1 MRHDEMIGKVQA
13 LAQLP
18 DRGSAERAA
27 HAVVTTLSERLPS
40 GLARHVAAQLPPDM
54 ADAMRRAAD
63 AGAMPDAQGSGAQQ
77 SREQESRAQESR
89 ARGSGARAA
98 EGSGTAG
105 ERFGLTA
112 FAGRIAVRAGTD
124 EDTALRDAAAVME
137 VLDAA
142 LAPELT
148 ERMAG
153 ALPADI
159 RELLPLERASEADH

>member
-27 HAVVTTLSERLPS
+27 HAVVCTLSERLPS

-54 ADAMRRAAD
+54 AAAMREAAD
-63 AGAMPDAQGSGAQQ
+63 ACAGADA
-77 SREQESRAQESR
+77 
-89 ARGSGARAA
+89 
-98 EGSGTAG
+98 GTAG

-112 FAGRIAVRAGTD
+112 FAGRIAGRAGTD
-124 EDTALRDAAAVME
+124 EDTALREAAAVLE

-142 LAPELT
+142 VAPELT
-148 ERMAG
+148 ERMAA

-159 RELLPLERASEADH
+159 RALLPVGRASEETEGTEGTGNAG

>member
-1 MRHDEMIGKVQA
+1 MQHDEMIGKVQA

-27 HAVVTTLSERLPS
+27 HAVVSTLSERLPS

-54 ADAMRRAAD
+54 AAAMREAAD
-63 AGAMPDAQGSGAQQ
+63 TSTAADSGA
-77 SREQESRAQESR
+77 
-89 ARGSGARAA
+89 
-98 EGSGTAG
+98 AG
-105 ERFGLTA
+105 ERFGLA
-112 FAGRIAVRAGTD
+112 VFAGRIADRACTD
-124 EDTALRDAAAVME
+124 EDTALREAAAVLE

-159 RELLPLERASEADH
+159 RDLLPVGRATESEGPAGQEG

>member
-18 DRGSAERAA
+18 DRGTAERVAA
-27 HAVVTTLSERLPS
+27 AVVTTLSERLPT
-40 GLARHVAAQLPPDM
+40 GLARHVAAQLPHDM
-54 ADAMRRAAD
+54 AVAMREAAD
-63 AGAMPDAQGSGAQQ
+63 AVAGPDSGA
-77 SREQESRAQESR
+77 S
-89 ARGSGARAA
+89 
-98 EGSGTAG
+98 G

-124 EDTALRDAAAVME
+124 EDTALREAAAVLE

-153 ALPADI
+153 ALPGDI
-159 RELLPLERASEADH
+159 RELLPTGRAG

>member
-13 LAQLP
+13 LARLP
-18 DRGSAERAA
+18 DRGTAERAA

-54 ADAMRRAAD
+54 ADAMRQAAD
-63 AGAMPDAQGSGAQQ
+63 AAAVSGAPDTGAHGSGA
-77 SREQESRAQESR
+77 S
-89 ARGSGARAA
+89 
-98 EGSGTAG
+98 G

-112 FAGRIAVRAGTD
+112 FAGRIADRAGTD
-124 EDTALRDAAAVME
+124 EDTAIREAAAVLE

-159 RELLPLERASEADH
+159 RELLPVERASEG

>member
-18 DRGSAERAA
+18 DRGTAERAA
-27 HAVVTTLSERLPS
+27 HAVVSTLSERLPS

-54 ADAMRRAAD
+54 AAAMREALD
-63 AGAMPDAQGSGAQQ
+63 ASAVHD
-77 SREQESRAQESR
+77 
-89 ARGSGARAA
+89 
-98 EGSGTAG
+98 SGTAS

-112 FAGRIAVRAGTD
+112 FAGRIAARAGTD
-124 EDTALRDAAAVME
+124 EDTALRDAAAVLE

-159 RELLPLERASEADH
+159 RELLPVGRATQDT

>member
-18 DRGSAERAA
+18 DRGTAERAA
-27 HAVVTTLSERLPS
+27 HAVVSTLSERLPA

-54 ADAMRRAAD
+54 AAAMRETAD
-63 AGAMPDAQGSGAQQ
+63 MS
-77 SREQESRAQESR
+77 
-89 ARGSGARAA
+89 A
-98 EGSGTAG
+98 ERDSGTAC

-124 EDTALRDAAAVME
+124 EDAALRDAAAVME

-159 RELLPLERASEADH
+159 RELLPVGRAAQYTEETG

>member
-54 ADAMRRAAD
+54 ADAMRLAAD
-63 AGAMPDAQGSGAQQ
+63 ATAAT
-77 SREQESRAQESR
+77 
-89 ARGSGARAA
+89 AA
-98 EGSGTAG
+98 EGTAG

-112 FAGRIAVRAGTD
+112 FAGRVADRAGTD
-124 EDTALRDAAAVME
+124 EETALREAAAVLE

-159 RELLPLERASEADH
+159 RELLPVERASGGE

>member
-1 MRHDEMIGKVQA
+1 MHHDEMIGKVQA
-13 LAQLP
+13 LAHLP

-27 HAVVTTLSERLPS
+27 HAVVTTLSERLPA

-54 ADAMRRAAD
+54 AAAMREAAD
-63 AGAMPDAQGSGAQQ
+63 ASGAD
-77 SREQESRAQESR
+77 
-89 ARGSGARAA
+89 
-98 EGSGTAG
+98 SGTAG

-112 FAGRIAVRAGTD
+112 FAGRIADRACTD
-124 EDTALRDAAAVME
+124 EEGALREAVAVLE

-159 RELLPLERASEADH
+159 RELLPVGRATENPEEAG

>member
-63 AGAMPDAQGSGAQQ
+63 AGAMPDAQGSGARE
-77 SREQESRAQESR
+77 SREQESR

>member
-1 MRHDEMIGKVQA
+1 MHHEELIGKVQV
-13 LAQLP
+13 LAHLP
-18 DRGSAERAA
+18 DRNTAERAA
-27 HAVVTTLSERLPS
+27 HAVVSTLSERLPA

-54 ADAMRRAAD
+54 AAAMREATGRS
-63 AGAMPDAQGSGAQQ
+63 GTGSGA
-77 SREQESRAQESR
+77 
-89 ARGSGARAA
+89 
-98 EGSGTAG
+98 TG

-112 FAGRIAVRAGTD
+112 FAGRVADRAGTD
-124 EDTALRDAAAVME
+124 EETALRDAVAVLE

-159 RELLPLERASEADH
+159 RELLPVGRAAEYT